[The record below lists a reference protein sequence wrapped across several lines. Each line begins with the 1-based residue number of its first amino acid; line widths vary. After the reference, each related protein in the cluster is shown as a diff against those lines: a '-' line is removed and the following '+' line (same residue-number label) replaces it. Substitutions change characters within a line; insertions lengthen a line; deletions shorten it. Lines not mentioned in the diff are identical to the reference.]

1 MQAYD
6 LREWQIIGP
15 DRLDSSRYD
24 IQATLPSDA
33 DKAQLG
39 MMLQSLLTE
48 RFGLEAHSETRRLRA
63 YVLTIAKGGPRLTSS
78 TKGEGRLDDAK
89 AIVNPKFVKGANGLP
104 ELAAGA
110 DIPRSYSVVL
120 SGPDGLLYRVWGRRE
135 TMPQLVERLSA
146 QLNQP
151 VIDGTG
157 LKGEYD
163 FTLTWEVET
172 VGGVVP
178 RAGPPPDVIERGSD
192 PVVSGLPIF
201 GALQTQLGLRLQEER
216 RSVVVLVIDRVNSNP
231 TEN

>member
-6 LREWQIIGP
+6 LHEWQIIGP
-15 DRLDSSRYD
+15 GRLDSAIYD
-24 IQATLPSDA
+24 IQATLPSGA

-48 RFGLEAHSETRRLRA
+48 RFGLEAHRETRRSKA
-63 YVLTIAKGGPRLTSS
+63 YELAIAKGGPKLTSS
-78 TKGEGRLDDAK
+78 TKGDGRLDDSGV
-89 AIVNPKFVKGANGLP
+89 IVNPKFVKGANGLP

-110 DIPRSYSVVL
+110 DVPRSYSVVL
-120 SGPDGLLYRVWGRRE
+120 SGPDGLLYRFWGRRE
-135 TMPQLVERLSA
+135 TMSQLAGLLSA

-157 LKGEYD
+157 LRGEYD
-163 FTLTWEVET
+163 FTLTWAVES

-178 RAGPPPDVIERGSD
+178 RTGPPPDMIETRSD

-201 GALQTQLGLRLQEER
+201 GALQTQLGLRLQGAR
-216 RSVVVLVIDRVNSNP
+216 RPIAVLVIDRLNWNP